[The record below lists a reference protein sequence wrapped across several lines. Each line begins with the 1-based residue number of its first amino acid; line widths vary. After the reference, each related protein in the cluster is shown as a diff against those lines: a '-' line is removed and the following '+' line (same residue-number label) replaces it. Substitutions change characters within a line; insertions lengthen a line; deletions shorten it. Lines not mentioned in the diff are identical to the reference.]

1 MERRGN
7 GGYKTRSNSLAS
19 GRAASSGK
27 TNSPIIIEDRTGK
40 EEKKKKKRDRDRDRE
55 QRTGRKFRDLI
66 KRNDPLEKQK

>member
-1 MERRGN
+1 MEGRGN

-40 EEKKKKKRDRDRDRE
+40 EEKKKKRDRDRDRE

>member
-1 MERRGN
+1 MEGRGN

-40 EEKKKKKRDRDRDRE
+40 EEKKKKRDRDRDRE
-55 QRTGRKFRDLI
+55 PRTGRKFRDLI

>member
-1 MERRGN
+1 MEGRGN
-7 GGYKTRSNSLAS
+7 GGYKMRSNSLAS

-40 EEKKKKKRDRDRDRE
+40 EEKKKKRDRDRDRE
-55 QRTGRKFRDLI
+55 PRTGRKFRDLI